1 MSFQGPSE
9 ERVIYRKRFQA
20 CHFDFRGKSIF
31 TRFDRCEFVKS
42 TLLIDGS
49 TEQLAFTDCAFRDC
63 NIDKL
68 EADEARG
75 LFARNNLFYRPLE
88 ERRTDFENRLA
99 QALGV
104 RKSKR
109 T

>member
-1 MSFQGPSE
+1 MNFKGPSE

-42 TLLIDGS
+42 TLLIDAA
-49 TEQLAFTDCAFRDC
+49 TEHLAFTDCAFRDC
-63 NIDKL
+63 NIDRL
-68 EADEARG
+68 EADEARW
-75 LFARNNLFYRPLE
+75 LFASNNLFYRPLE
-88 ERRTDFENRLA
+88 ERRADFENRLT
-99 QALGV
+99 QALAA
-104 RKSKR
+104 RKTKR